1 MGKVIFRET
10 IISLLVSIGVLL
22 VLSLAFYNYIPSNK
36 IVPQP
41 VEYTATKEIQQQL
54 NSEVED
60 NSNEVIVTYEVTAQ
74 DLENF
79 EKTNQYNP
87 GKSNPFAASS
97 DTVNGGQTNGG
108 NNNNNEVTTDNK
120 DQNNG
125 GSIFEGNNSK

>member
-10 IISLLVSIGVLL
+10 IISLLVSIAVLL
-22 VLSLAFYNYIPSNK
+22 ILSLVFYKYIPSNK
-36 IVPQP
+36 IIPQP
-41 VEYTATKEIQQQL
+41 MEYTATKEIQQQL

-79 EKTNQYNP
+79 EKIDEYNP

-97 DTVNGGQTNGG
+97 DTATGGQTNG
-108 NNNNNEVTTDNK
+108 NNNSNNGGTTDNK
-120 DQNNG
+120 NENQG